1 MSARRFGYLRI
12 MHVLRAVVAAT
23 SSALHGRDL
32 LLWAAGLTFFA
43 GLGLVPMLLLALRGV
58 ALLFGPQLVVD
69 GARVL
74 GRSLPQ
80 AHDATGALVSL
91 AEAATSV
98 SWPYLA
104 AALLPATLYGEG
116 LRRGLGQA
124 AGERVTKWTGWAGRI
139 AFLPV
144 LLLAPLLVALPL
156 AFASTVGPL
165 YAAGGWSTAW
175 GVVLSFHLDMV
186 PICVTVGLVFAFVGP
201 VELPVRTILA
211 AGVAVG
217 AVLTGF
223 LHGFVLFLAIPVD
236 WAIPYGGLAVPG
248 GVAALGLWLFLL
260 HALLLFGYRT
270 TLSTHD
276 VLRERRDRFGDP
288 GAQGGVAAFES

>member
-1 MSARRFGYLRI
+1 MGDIAQVRVVPI
-12 MHVLRAVVAAT
+12 MHVLRAVAAAT
-23 SSALHGRDL
+23 GSALRGRDL

-58 ALLFGPQLVVD
+58 ALLFGPALVTD
-69 GARVL
+69 GARAL
-74 GRSLPQ
+74 GGSLPR
-80 AHDATGALVSL
+80 AHDPTAALVSL
-91 AEAATSV
+91 AEAATTA
-98 SWPYLA
+98 SWPLLA

-124 AGERVTKWTGWAGRI
+124 AGERVTRWTGWAGRI

-144 LLLAPLLVALPL
+144 LVLAPLLVALPL
-156 AFASTVGPL
+156 AFTPVVAPL
-165 YAAGGWSTAW
+165 YAAGGWSTAL
-175 GVVLSFHLDMV
+175 GVVLSFHLDLV
-186 PICVTVGLVFAFVGP
+186 GVCATVGLVFAFVGP
-201 VELPVRTILA
+201 VELPMRTVLVA
-211 AGVAVG
+211 AVAVG

-260 HALLLFGYRT
+260 HALLLFGYRA

-276 VLRERRDRFGDP
+276 VLG
-288 GAQGGVAAFES
+288 GGVREERGEPAREHSSH

>member
-1 MSARRFGYLRI
+1 
-12 MHVLRAVVAAT
+12 MHVLRAVAAAT
-23 SSALHGRDL
+23 SSALRGRDL
-32 LLWAAGLTFFA
+32 LLWAAGLTFFSA
-43 GLGLVPMLLLALRGV
+43 LGLVPLLLLALRGV
-58 ALLFGPQLVVD
+58 ALLFGPELVVD
-69 GARVL
+69 GARTV
-74 GRSLPQ
+74 GGSLPE
-80 AHDATGALVSL
+80 AHDATGALVQL
-91 AEAATSV
+91 AETATNA
-98 SWPYLA
+98 SWLLLA
-104 AALLPATLYGEG
+104 ASLFPASLYGEG
-116 LRRGLGQA
+116 LRRSLVQA
-124 AGERVTKWTGWAGRI
+124 AGERPTKWTGWAGRI

-156 AFASTVGPL
+156 AFASVVGPL
-165 YAAGGWSTAW
+165 YEAGGWSRVL

-201 VELPVRTILA
+201 VVLPVRTILA
-211 AGVAVG
+211 AGVGVG

-248 GVAALGLWLFLL
+248 AVAALGLWLFLL

-276 VLRERRDRFGDP
+276 VLRQR
-288 GAQGGVAAFES
+288 